1 MNDSSELNILLNDA
15 VQLSVKHCKNNNSV
29 NDIDNDICTDRGN
42 NIDIFDKL
50 ELKIKQE
57 EILYYN
63 ECMDLFRNKF
73 NEALEELKVKRD
85 NEVGYKKN
93 IWKIY
98 YETFVNKMRR
108 DSEKTCNEYTKK
120 IEMNNKKLIF
130 KKDNSKV
137 YKI

>member
-1 MNDSSELNILLNDA
+1 MNDSGELNILLNDA
-15 VQLSVKHCKNNNSV
+15 VLLSVKHCKNNNIGDNSYNGIG
-29 NDIDNDICTDRGN
+29 NDN
-42 NIDIFDKL
+42 NIGIFDKL
-50 ELKIKQE
+50 EWKNKQE

-63 ECMDLFRNKF
+63 KCMDLFRNKF

-108 DSEKTCNEYTKK
+108 DSEKNCQEYTKK
-120 IEMNNKKLIF
+120 AEMNNKKLIF
-130 KKDNSKV
+130 NKDNGKV